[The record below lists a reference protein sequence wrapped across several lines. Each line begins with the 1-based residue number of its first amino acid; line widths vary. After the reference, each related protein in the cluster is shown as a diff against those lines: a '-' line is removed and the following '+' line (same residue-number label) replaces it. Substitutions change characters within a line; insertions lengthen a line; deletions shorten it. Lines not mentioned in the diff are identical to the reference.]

1 MENNKETVPN
11 EYSKAFSDTSLFD
24 KIIKNAQKAGIS
36 VIYAG
41 LLLFYT
47 LKKPSI
53 PGWARATIISSLG
66 YFISPIDAIPDLAPV
81 IGYAD
86 DLGVLIVALATVAI
100 FIDEE
105 VKKKSKE
112 KLKGWFRDY
121 NNSAVKD
128 IDDKINKR

>member
-1 MENNKETVPN
+1 MKDNKETVSN
-11 EYSKAFSDTSLFD
+11 DYSKAFSDTSLFD

-36 VIYAG
+36 VVYAG

-81 IGYAD
+81 IGYTD

-121 NNSAVKD
+121 NDSAVKD
-128 IDDKINKR
+128 IDDKVNKR

>member
-1 MENNKETVPN
+1 MKDNKEVVSN
-11 EYSKAFSDTSLFD
+11 DYSKAFSDTSLFD

-36 VIYAG
+36 VVYAG
-41 LLLFYT
+41 LILFYT

-121 NNSAVKD
+121 NDSAVKD
-128 IDDKINKR
+128 IDDKINKK